1 METDLTGPK
10 RSLVLAGGGMR
21 VAYQA
26 GVVLALEEAG
36 LQFDHVDGT
45 SGGIFN
51 TAMLASGL
59 GAKQMAANWR
69 SLKLSGFVSFTRFRN
84 YLNPLRING
93 FADADGIKN
102 KVFPHLG
109 IDHSKINGNEDFQ
122 TSFNVCNFKEKSVEA
137 IPGGIVKLEHL
148 LAGVSLPIF
157 MPALQI
163 DGAWYT
169 DAVWV
174 KDANLVEAVRQGST
188 DIWLVWA
195 IGNTP
200 TFMVG
205 AFPQYV
211 HMIEMSANGGLLEE
225 YKQIELTKKLRKLEG
240 IESPIRV
247 FVVKSP
253 IPLPLDPDFFFNKV
267 NARELINMGY
277 AHAKDYLKTMQA
289 EGEPLDESLTKNQE
303 PNYILSFRSCFSGKI
318 KLGNETVDLGFYLYF
333 RYCEFDSSRLLEIYS
348 SLEDQTKGE
357 EQPCFSHTFSKSKSA
372 SQTKLSIRGKVNR
385 GAELLDFEA
394 ETTMTNPLELLL
406 GLNFKRLNFKL
417 RQGNDKLMGQ
427 GILTQSMLERVKA
440 IFYSQVKSIFPRSIG
455 IKKRIDLVKTFIAH
469 EI

>member
-1 METDLTGPK
+1 METEIPSPK
-10 RSLVLAGGGMR
+10 KSLVLAGGGMR

-36 LQFDHVDGT
+36 LRFDHVDGT

-59 GAKQMAANWR
+59 GARQMAANWR
-69 SLKLSGFVSFTRFRN
+69 TLKLSGFVSFTRVKN

-109 IDHSKINGNEDFQ
+109 IDLSKINDNPDFK
-122 TSFNVCNFKEKSVEA
+122 TSFNVCNFREKSVEA
-137 IPGGIVKLEHL
+137 IPGEIVKQDHL

-157 MPALQI
+157 MPALEI
-163 DGAWYT
+163 DGTWYT
-169 DAVWV
+169 DAVWI
-174 KDANLVEAVRQGST
+174 KDANLVEAVRRGST

-200 TFMVG
+200 TFLQG
-205 AFPQYV
+205 SFPQYV

-225 YKQIELTKKLRKLEG
+225 YKQIELIKKLRKLAGDEN
-240 IESPIRV
+240 PIRV

-253 IPLPLDPDFFFNKV
+253 IPLPLDPDFFFNKI

-277 AHAKDYLKTMQA
+277 SHAKDYLKA
-289 EGEPLDESLTKNQE
+289 VPEDGEILDESLTKNRE
-303 PNYILSFRSCFSGKI
+303 PNYILSFRSSFSGNI
-318 KLGNETVDLGFYLYF
+318 KLGNETVDVRFYLYF
-333 RYCEFDSSRLLEIYS
+333 RFCEFGLSHLLEIYS
-348 SLEDQTKGE
+348 SLEDRKKGE
-357 EQPCFSHTFSKSKSA
+357 EQPCFSHSFSKTKST
-372 SQTKLSIRGKVNR
+372 SQTKFVIRGKVLR

-394 ETTMTNPLELLL
+394 ETTMTNPIELLL
-406 GLNFKRLNFKL
+406 GLNFKRLSFKL
-417 RQGNDKLMGQ
+417 KQENDKLIGKVVLTQ
-427 GILTQSMLERVKA
+427 GILERIKA
-440 IFYSQVKSIFPRSIG
+440 IFYSQVKSIFPRRIG
-455 IKKRIDLVKTFIAH
+455 MRKKIELIEKMIAYGL
-469 EI
+469 

>member
-1 METDLTGPK
+1 MATEQKGSRK
-10 RSLVLAGGGMR
+10 SLVLAGGGMR

-26 GVVLALEEAG
+26 GVVLAMEEAG

-69 SLKLSGFVSFTRFRN
+69 TLKLSGFVSFTRFRN

-93 FADADGIKN
+93 FADADGIKD
-102 KVFPHLG
+102 KVFPQLG
-109 IDHSKINGNEDFQ
+109 IDVSKINSNREYQ

-137 IPGGIVKLEHL
+137 ISGEIVKQEHL

-163 DGAWYT
+163 DGTWYT
-169 DAVWV
+169 DAVWI
-174 KDANLVEAVRQGST
+174 KDANLLEAVRQGST

-200 TFMVG
+200 TFMGG

-225 YKQIELTKKLRKLEG
+225 YKQIEQTKKLRKLEG
-240 IESPIRV
+240 IENPIRV

-253 IPLPLDPDFFFNKV
+253 VPLPLDPDFFFNKI

-277 AHAKDYLKTMQA
+277 AHAKDYLKAVPA
-289 EGEPLDESLTKNQE
+289 EGELLDETLTKNQE
-303 PNYILSFRSCFSGKI
+303 PNYILSFRSSFSGSA
-318 KLGNETVDLGFYLYF
+318 KLDGVKVDLGFYF
-333 RYCEFDSSRLLEIYS
+333 ISGF
-348 SLEDQTKGE
+348 
-357 EQPCFSHTFSKSKSA
+357 
-372 SQTKLSIRGKVNR
+372 V
-385 GAELLDFEA
+385 
-394 ETTMTNPLELLL
+394 
-406 GLNFKRLNFKL
+406 RLNPP
-417 RQGNDKLMGQ
+417 
-427 GILTQSMLERVKA
+427 I
-440 IFYSQVKSIFPRSIG
+440 YWKSIQVWKTEKKGRSNLVFHILFPKPNLFRRPS
-455 IKKRIDLVKTFIAH
+455 
-469 EI
+469 

>member
-1 METDLTGPK
+1 METEQKGSK

-69 SLKLSGFVSFTRFRN
+69 TLKLSGFVSSTRFRN
-84 YLNPLRING
+84 YLNPLRTNG
-93 FADADGIKN
+93 FADADGIRD

-109 IDHSKINGNEDFQ
+109 IDVSKINASRDFL

-137 IPGGIVKLEHL
+137 ISGDIVKREHL

-163 DGAWYT
+163 DGTWYT
-169 DAVWV
+169 DAVWI

-200 TFMVG
+200 TFMEG

-225 YKQIELTKKLRKLEG
+225 YKQIELTKKLSKLEG
-240 IESPIRV
+240 IDSPIRV

-253 IPLPLDPDFFFNKV
+253 VPLPLDPDFFFNKV

-277 AHAKDYLKTMQA
+277 AHAKDYLKAIPA
-289 EGEPLDESLTKNQE
+289 EGEVLDETLTKNQE
-303 PNYILSFRSCFSGKI
+303 PNYILSFRSSFSGSVKSDGD
-318 KLGNETVDLGFYLYF
+318 KVDLGFFLYF
-333 RYCEFDSSRLLEIYS
+333 RFCEFGSSYLLEIYS
-348 SLEDQTKGE
+348 SLEDRTKGE
-357 EQPCFSHTFSKSKSA
+357 EQPCFFHTFSKNKSVSK
-372 SQTKLSIRGKVNR
+372 TKLMVHGKVIW
-385 GAELLDFEA
+385 GGELLDFDA
-394 ETTMTNPLELLL
+394 EMTMTNPLELLL
-406 GLNFKRLNFKL
+406 GLNFKQLNFAL
-417 RQGNDKLMGQ
+417 RRENDKLMGQ
-427 GILTQSMLERVKA
+427 GVLTQSVLERVKA
-440 IFYSQVKSIFPRSIG
+440 VFYAQVKSIFPRRIG
-455 IKKRIDLVKTFIAH
+455 VKKKIDLIKNFIAY